1 MGENS
6 DSGTTIP
13 VRRLHNYVYCPRL
26 MYFQFVE
33 NVFVPN
39 ADVVEGKGI
48 HQRVDKLEV
57 IPEYPLEE
65 DTGRKSIRSLAL
77 SDSDLGIHGILDL
90 LRKKK
95 RDGAFLI
102 ISGGVPC
109 VLRHRCCNP
118 GKRMP
123 FSYVRT

>member
-39 ADVVEGKGI
+39 ADVVKGKGI
-48 HQRVDKLEV
+48 HRYIRYCRSQTFATYGSFDFRIRISYSIFRISLFTF
-57 IPEYPLEE
+57 E
-65 DTGRKSIRSLAL
+65 DNESRIRK
-77 SDSDLGIHGILDL
+77 
-90 LRKKK
+90 
-95 RDGAFLI
+95 
-102 ISGGVPC
+102 
-109 VLRHRCCNP
+109 
-118 GKRMP
+118 
-123 FSYVRT
+123 

>member
-13 VRRLHNYVYCPRL
+13 VCRLHNYVYCPRL

-48 HQRVDKLEV
+48 HR
-57 IPEYPLEE
+57 Y
-65 DTGRKSIRSLAL
+65 IRY
-77 SDSDLGIHGILDL
+77 
-90 LRKKK
+90 
-95 RDGAFLI
+95 
-102 ISGGVPC
+102 C
-109 VLRHRCCNP
+109 
-118 GKRMP
+118 
-123 FSYVRT
+123 